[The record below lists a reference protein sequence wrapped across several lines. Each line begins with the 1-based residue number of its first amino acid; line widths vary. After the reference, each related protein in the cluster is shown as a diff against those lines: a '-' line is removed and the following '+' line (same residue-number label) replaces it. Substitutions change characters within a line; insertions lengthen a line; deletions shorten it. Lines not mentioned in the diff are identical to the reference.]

1 MKVCTK
7 CKVEKSFDL
16 FAKCSKHADGLAYK
30 CKPCSYEYLK
40 EYRKINFQKYNN
52 KRNETLRLQRAGIY
66 NLAET
71 KRQKKINAQAHRE
84 YCEQNKL
91 TLTKV
96 CNICGTT
103 KTLSKFDKSS
113 KETDGFQHRCKQCNR
128 EWAKRHRVENPEKE
142 RARHK
147 KYIEENRDKRREYE
161 KQYAKNNPEKIRAN
175 SRRFYNTNKEKE
187 LERCK
192 MWAKNNRKWMN
203 HYSSLQR
210 LLRKQAFASWAN
222 EEKIIALYDES
233 YKKTIETGILHHV
246 DHIIPIR
253 SKYVCGLHCEDNL
266 QVLTAHE
273 NVKKSN
279 KFRPFV
285 QIPYAL

>member
-7 CKVEKSFDL
+7 CKVEKPFDL

-103 KTLSKFDKSS
+103 KTLSKFDKASR
-113 KETDGFQHRCKQCNR
+113 ERDGFQYTCKQCNR
-128 EWAKRHRVENPEKE
+128 EWAKCYRVENPEKSIVGSVNRRVNMK
-142 RARHK
+142 RAYVK
-147 KYIEENRDKRREYE
+147 W
-161 KQYAKNNPEKIRAN
+161 ANPEKIREIYLA
-175 SRRFYNTNKEKE
+175 RNKLKE
-187 LERCK
+187 L
-192 MWAKNNRKWMN
+192 
-203 HYSSLQR
+203 
-210 LLRKQAFASWAN
+210 
-222 EEKIIALYDES
+222 
-233 YKKTIETGILHHV
+233 TGIDFHV
-246 DHIIPIR
+246 DHIIPLKN
-253 SKYVCGLHCEDNL
+253 SKVCGLHNEFNLQILTASDNL
-266 QVLTAHE
+266 
-273 NVKKSN
+273 KKQN
-279 KFRPFV
+279 KHTH
-285 QIPYAL
+285 L